1 MSFQHRKNTD
11 VKEKVIHMHTIEE
24 ESYFQEKVGC
34 AWGKD
39 VLIQT
44 SAGNMLNSYNP
55 LVYELEISKGAF
67 GI

>member
-1 MSFQHRKNTD
+1 
-11 VKEKVIHMHTIEE
+11 MHTIEE
-24 ESYFQEKVGC
+24 ESYFQQKVGC
-34 AWGKD
+34 AWDKD